1 VSHRF
6 LIVRLGSL
14 GDVIHAIPTAAALRT
29 RFPEARI
36 DWLVDPR
43 YVALLE
49 MVRGIDSRIP
59 VNTRRPAQTLSIVR
73 DLRRV
78 GYTAVIDLQGL
89 LKSALLARV
98 IGAERTIGFER
109 EHLRERAASPFYTH
123 RVAPSGS
130 THVIFKNLS
139 LLQPLGPPPPRLR
152 ISDAAAQPGRDRSS
166 GALQVLFPLE
176 IPDSPAADA
185 VRARFEGRPY
195 AVINPGA
202 AWPNKRWPPERF
214 GALAMAVRDRAGLRS
229 LVLWGPGEESL
240 AEQVS
245 SASGGAAELAPAT
258 AITDLFAIARHA
270 RVLISGDTGPLHIG
284 GAVGTPLV
292 ALFGPTLAERNG
304 PWSAEDVVL
313 SRTAGCAC
321 LYRRR
326 CRRGAPCID
335 EIQLPEVIDAVE
347 RRLSRPPV

>member
-1 VSHRF
+1 MSHRF

-14 GDVIHAIPTAAALRT
+14 GDVIHAIPTAAALRA
-29 RFPEARI
+29 RFPDARI

-43 YVALLE
+43 YVPLLE

-59 VNTRRPAQTLSIVR
+59 VDTRRLGQTISTLR

-78 GYTAVIDLQGL
+78 GYTAVLDMQGL
-89 LKSALLARV
+89 LKSAVLARAV
-98 IGAERTIGFER
+98 RAERTIGFER
-109 EHLRERAASPFYTH
+109 EHLRERTAAPFYSH
-123 RVAPSGS
+123 RIAPAGG
-130 THVIFKNLS
+130 THVIFKNLA
-139 LLQPLGPPPPRLR
+139 LLEPLGPPRLR
-152 ISDAAAQPGRDRSS
+152 RDRDT
-166 GALQVLFPLE
+166 QVSFPLE
-176 IPDSPAADA
+176 IPDSSAADA
-185 VRARFEGRPY
+185 VRSRAGGEPY
-195 AVINPGA
+195 ALINPGA
-202 AWPNKRWPPERF
+202 AWPNKRWPPDRF
-214 GALAMAVRDRAGLRS
+214 GALAAAMRDRLGLRS
-229 LVLWGPGEESL
+229 FVLWGPGEEPL

-245 SASGGAAELAPAT
+245 GATGGAAERAPAT

-304 PWSAEDVVL
+304 PWSTDDVVV
-313 SRTAGCAC
+313 SRTQGCVC

-347 RRLSRPPV
+347 QRLSRRSA

>member
-14 GDVIHAIPTAAALRT
+14 GDVIHAIPTAAGLRA
-29 RFPEARI
+29 RFPDARI

-43 YVALLE
+43 YVPLLE
-49 MVRGIDSRIP
+49 IVRGIDSRIP
-59 VNTRRPAQTLSIVR
+59 VNTRRLGQTLSTLR

-78 GYTAVIDLQGL
+78 GYTAVLDMQGL
-89 LKSALLARV
+89 LKSALLARAV
-98 IGAERTIGFER
+98 RAERTIGFER
-109 EHLRERAASPFYTH
+109 GHLRERTAAPFYSH
-123 RVAPSGS
+123 RITPAGGA
-130 THVIFKNLS
+130 HVIFKNLA
-139 LLQPLGPPPPRLR
+139 LLEPLGPPPPRLR
-152 ISDAAAQPGRDRSS
+152 RDRDP
-166 GALQVLFPLE
+166 QVSFPID
-176 IPDSPAADA
+176 IPHSEAADA
-185 VRARFEGRPY
+185 VRSRVGGEPY
-195 AVINPGA
+195 ALINPGA
-202 AWPNKRWPPERF
+202 AWPNKRWPSDRF
-214 GALAMAVRDRAGLRS
+214 GALAAAMRDRLGLRS
-229 LVLWGPGEESL
+229 FVLWGPGEETL

-245 SASGGAAELAPAT
+245 GASGGAAELAPAT
-258 AITDLFAIARHA
+258 AIPDLFAIARHA

-304 PWSAEDVVL
+304 PWSTDDVVV
-313 SRTAGCAC
+313 SRTKGCVC

-347 RRLSRPPV
+347 RRLSRRSA

>member
-1 VSHRF
+1 MSHRF
-6 LIVRLGSL
+6 LLVRLGSL
-14 GDVIHAIPTAAALRT
+14 GDVIHAIPTAAALRA

-36 DWLVDPR
+36 DWLVGPR
-43 YVALLE
+43 YVPLLE

-59 VNTRRPAQTLSIVR
+59 VNTRRPVQTVSTLR
-73 DLRRV
+73 DLRHV

-89 LKSALLARV
+89 LKSALLARAV
-98 IGAERTIGFER
+98 GAERTIGFER
-109 EHLRERAASPFYTH
+109 EHLRERTAAPFYSH
-123 RVAPSGS
+123 RVAPAGGA
-130 THVIFKNLS
+130 HVIFKNLA
-139 LLQPLGPPPPRLR
+139 LLEPLGPPPPRLV
-152 ISDAAAQPGRDRSS
+152 
-166 GALQVLFPLE
+166 QVSFPLE
-176 IPDSPAADA
+176 IPHSPAADA
-185 VRARFEGRPY
+185 VRARFAGEPY

-202 AWPNKRWPPERF
+202 AWPNKRWPTDRF
-214 GALAMAVRDRAGLRS
+214 GALAAALRDRFGLRS
-229 LVLWGPGEESL
+229 LVLWGPGEETL

-245 SASGGAAELAPAT
+245 SASSGAAELAPPT
-258 AITDLFAIARHA
+258 AITDLFAIARDA

-284 GAVGTPLV
+284 GAAGTPLV

-313 SRTAGCAC
+313 SRTQGCVC

-347 RRLSRPPV
+347 RRLSRVPG